1 MPIGFAFIHL
11 TNISQ
16 IPTRC
21 LAGIPSK
28 QLETRSLSSKPDI
41 RYFRINNRE
50 SQCDGFRGKCVAEKR
65 RRLKTK
71 SGRPR
76 PPKRDEENVVGK
88 VEIAEFKET
97 GF

>member
-1 MPIGFAFIHL
+1 MCSGE
-11 TNISQ
+11 
-16 IPTRC
+16 
-21 LAGIPSK
+21 K
-28 QLETRSLSSKPDI
+28 K
-41 RYFRINNRE
+41 
-50 SQCDGFRGKCVAEKR
+50 KAED
-65 RRLKTK
+65 K